1 MTNTR
6 GHAIF
11 WTDEAMSRSGSA
23 TMAKIEI
30 YTTMLCPYCYRA
42 KKLLALRGAEF
53 AEIDVMMDGARRRE
67 MIERAGGRRTVPQ
80 IFIDGKHIGGC
91 DELYA
96 LDAAGKLAPLLQPVQ
111 A

>member
-1 MTNTR
+1 
-6 GHAIF
+6 
-11 WTDEAMSRSGSA
+11 
-23 TMAKIEI
+23 MAKIEI

-42 KKLLALRGAEF
+42 KKLLAQHGADFNEV
-53 AEIDVMMDGARRRE
+53 DVMMDQNRRRE

-96 LDAAGKLAPLLQPVQ
+96 LDAAGKLAPLLQPVP

>member
-1 MTNTR
+1 MPPIEEVKWRAERTR
-6 GHAIF
+6 I
-11 WTDEAMSRSGSA
+11 MP
-23 TMAKIEI
+23 KIEI

-42 KKLLALRGAEF
+42 KKLLAQHGADF
-53 AEIDVMMDGARRRE
+53 NEIDVMMDQNRRRE

-96 LDAAGKLAPLLQPVQ
+96 LDAAGRLAPLLQPVP

>member
-1 MTNTR
+1 MPP
-6 GHAIF
+6 IE
-11 WTDEAMSRSGSA
+11 EAKRRLERTGIMP
-23 TMAKIEI
+23 KIDI

-42 KKLLALRGAEF
+42 KKLLAQHGADF
-53 AEIDVMMDGARRRE
+53 NEIDVMMDQSRRRE

-96 LDAAGKLAPLLQPVQ
+96 LDAAGKLAPLLQPVP

>member
-1 MTNTR
+1 MK
-6 GHAIF
+6 
-11 WTDEAMSRSGSA
+11 EAKRRAERTSI
-23 TMAKIEI
+23 MARIDI

-42 KKLLALRGAEF
+42 KKLLAQHGADF
-53 AEIDVMMDGARRRE
+53 NEIDVMADQSRRRE

-96 LDAAGKLAPLLQPVQ
+96 LDAAGKLAPLLQPVP